1 MFAQVKRVVGEVLV
15 VAVSVLG
22 AVGCS
27 SAGETNSGGSPLT
40 AGPVVTPSLPAA
52 TPVVAPSVVVT
63 SAGIPEVVQA
73 IPLAARQRT
82 AAGAEAFVRYY
93 LDVSNRMRT
102 TPAPGLTEPLST
114 KDCRSCNWLN
124 QDARELLR
132 DGERYAGPPTGV
144 LAIGGLEGRPETDAS
159 YSVGVRVRQGVYP
172 IVDQS
177 GRIIQ
182 RIPSREGTIVL
193 ELKWAD
199 DSWRT
204 DKIQLLEAGDG

>member
-93 LDVSNRMRT
+93 LDVSNRMGVNPRS
-102 TPAPGLTEPLST
+102 GQLSPLST
-114 KDCRSCNWLN
+114 ANCRTCVNWEETA
-124 QDARELLR
+124 DELLQEKR
-132 DGERYAGPPTGV
+132 RYAGPPMSLVT
-144 LAIGGLEGRPETDAS
+144 IGGLSGLPETDKQ
-159 YSVGVRVRQGVYP
+159 YDVGARVREGAQP
-172 IVDQS
+172 LVDAT
-177 GRIIQ
+177 GRVVERFPVQ
-182 RIPSREGTIVL
+182 EGTYIFTLV
-193 ELKWAD
+193 WAGQT
-199 DSWRT
+199 WKT
-204 DKIQLLEAGDG
+204 EKIQVLQENQ